1 MRKYLIVA
9 LGFLVAPASGA
20 TPAKPAWP
28 VLNTHKTATF
38 CRQMNVVAESAAGL
52 QQYSNTQIE
61 NGVCMLSKINA
72 QLIGQSA
79 PQETQDVC
87 MESMQSVFLEFK
99 RRWPN
104 RDAKETVGRC

>member
-9 LGFLVAPASGA
+9 LGFLVVPASGA

-28 VLNTHKTATF
+28 ALDTHKTATF
-38 CRQMNVVAESAAGL
+38 CRQMNMVAESAGGL

-79 PQETQDVC
+79 PEATQNAC

-104 RDAKETVGRC
+104 REGVETFGWR